1 PMTWSPSSAVSL
13 ARIKHELTGAYAGQ
27 LAANGSNLAQ
37 ASPAINL
44 VLANEG
50 TSQERAYGQV
60 TSLLKQMK
68 AAPTN
73 LRAVIGMG
81 VSVKPTI
88 AGARALGNAGIPMI
102 GSVITADQLDA
113 SNISGLSRV
122 VPDVAE
128 EITTL
133 KQYFQAHEGMGAA
146 FMVED
151 SDTSDFYTLDLKR
164 DMLAAFGSHINS
176 EAPYGPN
183 TDLTTVFRIISNN
196 ICPAGVETPPT
207 VFYAG
212 RAAALPQF

>member
-1 PMTWSPSSAVSL
+1 
-13 ARIKHELTGAYAGQ
+13 
-27 LAANGSNLAQ
+27 
-37 ASPAINL
+37 
-44 VLANEG
+44 
-50 TSQERAYGQV
+50 
-60 TSLLKQMK
+60 
-68 AAPTN
+68 
-73 LRAVIGMG
+73 
-81 VSVKPTI
+81 
-88 AGARALGNAGIPMI
+88 
-102 GSVITADQLDA
+102 TADQLDA
-113 SNISGLSRV
+113 SNINGLSRV

-212 RAAALPQF
+212 RAAALPQFIHDLEVAPDCGNKPVTVVTGADATALDPALTANQPRRGHVTVICTD